1 MKQLNGEKAFKVFS
15 AATLFFLSVF
25 ALMPFLLIF
34 ITSFTDEA
42 TLIRNGYSFIPE
54 KLSLDA
60 YIYMISNSFVF
71 LRAYAVSI
79 FVTAIGTA
87 VSLLITTML
96 AYPMARK
103 DFKYRNV
110 LAFAA
115 FFTLLF
121 NGGIVPSYIL
131 WTRVFSIH
139 NTYAALIIPTYLMN
153 AFNVLLVRNYY
164 SQNVPAA
171 LVESAQIDG
180 ASELRIF
187 FGIMLPMSVPVVT
200 TVGLFTGLAY
210 WNDWIN
216 ALYYV
221 NKPQYFG
228 IQNLLIRLMNN
239 IQFLKS
245 SQASTMLGGRALELP
260 STAIRMAMA
269 VSGMLPILIVF
280 PFLQKYLIRGVV
292 MGAVKG

>member
-1 MKQLNGEKAFKVFS
+1 MKQLNGEKAFKKFS
-15 AATLFFLSVF
+15 VILLFFITVF
-25 ALMPFLLIF
+25 AFLPFILIF
-34 ITSFTDEA
+34 ITSFTDET
-42 TLIRNGYSFIPE
+42 TLIRNGYSFLPE
-54 KLSLDA
+54 KLSFDA
-60 YIYMISNSFVF
+60 YIYMISNSFII

-79 FVTAIGTA
+79 FVTAVGTS

-103 DFKYRNV
+103 DFKYRNQ
-110 LAFAA
+110 LAFVA

-121 NGGIVPSYIL
+121 SGGIVPSYVM
-131 WTRVFSIH
+131 WTRVFSIN

-164 SQNVPAA
+164 SNNVPAA
-171 LVESAQIDG
+171 LIESAQIDG
-180 ASELRIF
+180 ASELRTF
-187 FGIMLPMSVPVVT
+187 FRIMLPMSIPVVA

-216 ALYYV
+216 ALYYI
-221 NKPQYFG
+221 NKPQFYG

-245 SQASTMLGGRALELP
+245 SEASRMLGGRALELP
-260 STAIRMAMA
+260 STGIRMAMA
-269 VSGMLPILIVF
+269 VLGMLPILIVY
-280 PFLQKYLIRGVV
+280 PLLQKYLIKGVV